1 MSYAP
6 TMATRGITLLRGS
19 VRALAVTAASA
30 EQNGFSSAW
39 TPEFYTRS
47 AVVSLAAM
55 ANATSRV
62 RLGSSIAY
70 ASGRSPLTL
79 ATEARSLDELS
90 DGRLTLGLGLGT
102 KRMMSDW
109 HGLEPEAPAV
119 RMEELVDLLRKLWR
133 LHEGPVHH
141 DGRFYRLHLEPT
153 AEVAPPIRSDI
164 PVFTAGVNSRMIQT
178 AGRVADGLLGH
189 PLFSRSYVDDVVRP
203 AIDAGRAHA
212 DRPRAPVE
220 LVGIVICAISDDAD
234 LARRE
239 AAAQLAF
246 YAAPKTYAAV
256 LDAAGFGAVADAVRA
271 SLQAGDHAA
280 MAAAVP
286 DAMVDAMAAAGTAD
300 EVRARLVEA
309 ERIYDHVVVYPPSF
323 GLTEERCDELASL
336 LIDELAPRAETVIH
350 G

>member
-1 MSYAP
+1 MSYAVV
-6 TMATRGITLLRGS
+6 MATRGITLLRGS
-19 VRALAVTAASA
+19 VRALAEMALRA

-47 AVVSLAAM
+47 GIVSLAAM
-55 ANATSRV
+55 ASATARV
-62 RLGSSIAY
+62 RVGSSIAY

-90 DGRLTLGLGLGT
+90 AGRLTLGLGFGT

-119 RMEELVDLLRKLWR
+119 RMEELVGLLRKLWR
-133 LHEGPVHH
+133 LHEGPVQH
-141 DGRFYRLHLEPT
+141 DGRFYRLHLQPT
-153 AEVAPPIRSDI
+153 AEVAPPVRPDI
-164 PVFTAGVNSRMIQT
+164 PVFTAGVNPRMIQT

-203 AIDAGRAHA
+203 AIDAGRTHA
-212 DRPRAPVE
+212 DRQNAPVE

-234 LARRE
+234 QARRE

-246 YAAPKTYAAV
+246 YAAPKTYAGV
-256 LDAAGFGAVADAVRA
+256 LDAVGFGDVGDPVRA
-271 SLQAGDHAA
+271 ALGAGDHAA

-286 DAMVDAMAAAGTAD
+286 NAMVEAMAAAGTAD
-300 EVRARLVEA
+300 EVRARLAEA

-323 GLTEERCDELASL
+323 GLTEERCDELAGL
-336 LIDELAPRAETVIH
+336 LIDELAPRSEVVEHA
-350 G
+350 